1 MKLADA
7 VAALEDL
14 VPLRFA
20 EGWDNV
26 GLLLGD
32 PAQDVARA
40 MFCVDLTPA
49 VLAEAE
55 SSRCEL
61 VVAYH
66 PPIFEALKRV
76 TAGSIAHDALK
87 RGIACWSPHTAL
99 DVAAGGTSDVL
110 AEALGLRDPEPLR
123 VAPPAPVEC
132 KLVTFVPE
140 DHLQAVSDAIFEAGA
155 GRIGQYQSCS
165 FRMPGTGTFFGGEKT
180 NPAVGEKGRLEQV
193 PEIRLETVLPLK
205 LVPQVVAALR
215 RTHPYEEPAFDLVG
229 LQAHPEPRGM
239 GRIGD
244 LAQPDDRAEILSRV
258 KSALSVATLLVAG
271 PTKGVVTRAAC
282 GPGSCGDLWKDA
294 ASRGAE
300 LFLTGEMRHHEALAA
315 SARGMT
321 IACAL
326 HSNSERAAL
335 PRLAAS
341 LHAKLPALA
350 TLVSAADRDPFG
362 FL

>member
-1 MKLADA
+1 MKLSDA
-7 VAALEDL
+7 VAALEEL
-14 VPLRFA
+14 VPTRFA
-20 EGWDNV
+20 ESWDNV

-32 PAQDVARA
+32 PAQEVTRA
-40 MFCVDLTPA
+40 MFCVDLTA
-49 VLAEAE
+49 SVLDEAAAA
-55 SSRCEL
+55 RCEL

-66 PPIFEALKRV
+66 PPIFEPLRRV

-87 RGIACWSPHTAL
+87 RGMACWSPHTAL
-99 DVAAGGTSDVL
+99 DVAPGGTSDVL
-110 AEALGLRDPEPLR
+110 AEALGLMDPEPLR
-123 VAPPAPVEC
+123 IPSPAPVEC

-140 DHLQAVSDAIFEAGA
+140 EHLQAVSQALFDAGA
-155 GRIGQYQSCS
+155 GRIGQYHSCS
-165 FRMPGTGTFFGGEKT
+165 FLLPGTGTFFGEDGT
-180 NPAVGEKGRLEQV
+180 SPAVGESGRLQRV
-193 PEIRLETVLPLK
+193 PEVRLETVTPLR

-215 RTHPYEEPAFDLVG
+215 RAHPYEEPAFDLVG

-244 LAQPDDRAEILSRV
+244 LALPDERAEILSRI
-258 KSALSVATLLVAG
+258 KTALSLTTLLVAG
-271 PTKGVVTRAAC
+271 PSKGVVSRAAC

-315 SARGMT
+315 AARGMT
-321 IACAL
+321 VACAL

-341 LHAKLPALA
+341 LHAKLPGLE
-350 TLVSAADRDPFG
+350 TIVSAADRDPFG
-362 FL
+362 FA